1 MRGEG
6 CVGGV
11 GNEPTR
17 AGESIDD
24 CWGGDRKWEG
34 AGGLSGSAGEGRERA
49 KDVIIDDRG
58 PLIAPSGRRL
68 HLLLLLERV
77 RVGWGVRNVVNLCR
91 HRSSRGG
98 DGRVDVAFSFPSPQ
112 VVPIGR
118 SHREDKNEP

>member
-11 GNEPTR
+11 GNEPAR

-58 PLIAPSGRRL
+58 PLTAPEWASSPTAPAPPRTSWMGS
-68 HLLLLLERV
+68 EE
-77 RVGWGVRNVVNLCR
+77 CR
-91 HRSSRGG
+91 
-98 DGRVDVAFSFPSPQ
+98 
-112 VVPIGR
+112 
-118 SHREDKNEP
+118 EPLPT